1 VTAREMANIIL
12 AACDGKEGNPG
23 EYRDYRF
30 KLLGICRLRVKKSD
44 SLPVSLPVN
53 AGVKG

>member
-1 VTAREMANIIL
+1 MANIIL

-30 KLLGICRLRVKKSD
+30 KLFRDLPASAEKSD
-44 SLPVSLPVN
+44 SLPAS
-53 AGVKG
+53 VKG